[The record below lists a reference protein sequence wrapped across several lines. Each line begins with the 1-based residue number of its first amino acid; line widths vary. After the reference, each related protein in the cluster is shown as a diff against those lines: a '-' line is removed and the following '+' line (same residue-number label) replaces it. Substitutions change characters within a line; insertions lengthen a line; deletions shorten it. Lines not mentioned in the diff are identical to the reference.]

1 MVGKFRRYGMD
12 HVVVGFWY
20 AFARAVKLVEGH
32 TESVPYR
39 NMLDEFKRLAL
50 SALGNFK
57 TFDNEEAILEATFAL
72 IQDSE
77 AEREFNGFTGFRI
90 RW

>member
-20 AFARAVKLVEGH
+20 AFAGAVKLVELH
-32 TESVPYR
+32 PESVAYR
-39 NMLDEFKRLAL
+39 NMLDEFRRLAL

-57 TFDNEEAILEATFAL
+57 SFDTEEAILEATFAV

-90 RW
+90 R

>member
-1 MVGKFRRYGMD
+1 MD
-12 HVVVGFWY
+12 HVVVGCWY

-50 SALGNFK
+50 TALGNFK
-57 TFDNEEAILEATFAL
+57 TLDTEEAILEDTFAL
-72 IQDSE
+72 TQDNE
-77 AEREFNGFTGFRI
+77 AEREFHRCSGLRI